1 MSEFQDIYSSKMEV
15 KHNNVSVNVVSY
27 DAIGKLFCSVSLV
40 QTNTGST
47 VIFYCGFNYRFPG
60 DASFPEELC
69 IVNNIINMC
78 SVTYNG

>member
-47 VIFYCGFNYRFPG
+47 VIFYCGFN
-60 DASFPEELC
+60 
-69 IVNNIINMC
+69 
-78 SVTYNG
+78 